1 MKAQMAVIPFHGAAL
16 VSVQDESGVWVS
28 LNSACEHI
36 GISSQRQVR
45 KLRTK
50 PWAQLRDDVPSKTL
64 GQRGVNP
71 VLIHLDSLPM
81 WMATIEPSRVNESA
95 RPMLEAYQVESARA
109 LRDYWI
115 SGGAINP
122 RAQEKETRRI
132 AERLAGIEVRKSF
145 TDHIKVV
152 YERSET
158 SASLSQWCIN
168 FTKMMTKKALMI
180 DEIQF
185 QERKAS
191 AGGNFRNSCSE
202 AELRRIKGAEL
213 YVSGLVAMTEYEQIK
228 ALYYDADEHM
238 GLLAKIDH
246 KQIGAK

>member
-1 MKAQMAVIPFHGAAL
+1 VIPFHGAAL
-16 VSVQDESGVWVS
+16 VSVEDESGVWVS
-28 LNSACEHI
+28 LNHACEHI

-45 KLRTK
+45 KLRAK
-50 PWAQLRDDVPSKTL
+50 PWARLRDDVPAKEM

-81 WMATIEPSRVNESA
+81 WMATIEPSRVNEGA
-95 RPMLEAYQVESARA
+95 REMLEAYQIESANA
-109 LRDYWI
+109 LRDYWLK
-115 SGGAINP
+115 GGAINP

-145 TDHIKVV
+145 TDHLKEV

-185 QERKAS
+185 QERKAT

-213 YVSGLVAMTEYEQIK
+213 YVSGLVAMTEYGQIK
-228 ALYYDADEHM
+228 TLYYDADEHM
-238 GLLAKIDH
+238 GLLAKIDR
-246 KQIGAK
+246 KQITA